1 MTELCQGPDLSP
13 RVPRLKAPPGTTD
26 THFHLFG
33 PESKYPYDPDREY
46 TPPDATPQ
54 MARRH
59 FDALGVQ
66 RVVAVQASVYKLD
79 NRCQLDGVAEIGL
92 PYRVVVTVPKETTDP
107 ELDALEER
115 GVCGVRFIMAHG
127 GGLPPEDL
135 EFYADRMKE
144 LGWHLQLMVKPG
156 HLIQLAPRLAKLSC
170 PFVIDHMS
178 MVKPGDGLQQP
189 AFQALLRLIKLG
201 HCWVKITGAYRL
213 SENGPGYEDLAP
225 FARALAEAAPRRLVW
240 GSDWPHP
247 AHKGVM
253 PNDADLLDLLQT
265 WIPDEAVRKQI
276 LVDNPAALYGF

>member
-1 MTELCQGPDLSP
+1 MTDLRQGPDLSP

-33 PESKYPYDPDREY
+33 PAAKYPYDPDREY

-59 FDALGVQ
+59 FDALGVE

-92 PYRVVVTVPKETTDP
+92 PYRAVVSVPKETTDA

-127 GGLPPEDL
+127 GGLSPDDL

-144 LGWHLQLMVKPG
+144 LGWHIQLMVKPG

-178 MVKPGDGLQQP
+178 MVKPAEGLQQP
-189 AFQALLRLIKLG
+189 AFQALLRLIRLG

-213 SENGPGYEDLAP
+213 SEQGPVYGDLSP
-225 FARALAEAAPRRLVW
+225 FARALVEAAPRRLVW

-247 AHKGVM
+247 AHKGKM
-253 PNDADLLDLLQT
+253 PNDADLLDLLLD
-265 WIPDEAVRKQI
+265 WIPDAGVRKQI